1 MRLSQYWFATQKE
14 TPAEAEVISHQLLLR
29 AGMIRQSALG
39 IYTWL
44 PLGLRVLKK
53 VENIVREEMNRA
65 GALEVY
71 MPSVQ
76 PAELWQ
82 KSGRWQAYGAELCR
96 LKDRH
101 ERDYCLGPTHE
112 EVITDIVGR
121 DLVSYKQLPVN
132 LYQIQNKFRD
142 EIRPRFGLM
151 RGREFL
157 MKDAYSFH
165 LTQESLQEGYDAM
178 YHAYCRIFER
188 LGLNYLAVEADN
200 GSIGGTGSHEFHVIA
215 DTGEDAIVYAVDGS
229 YAANLEKAQSALPAD
244 ATRPTASETLRQIQ
258 TPNAKTIAALVEQHG
273 LPIEKTLKT
282 LMVKGTETEVVAL
295 IIRGEDELNEIKA
308 EHLPEVFAPLTMVEE
323 EQIKVLCG
331 AGFGSLGPIGLK
343 EKGIPVIV
351 DERAALVAD
360 FAVGANIDGVHYL
373 GANWERDVVIDKT
386 ADLRNVKAGDLAPNG
401 KALLDIK
408 RGIEVGHVFQLGTKY
423 SESMGLRVTLEDGSL
438 FAPLMGCYG
447 IGVSRIVAASIEQ
460 NHDQNGIIFPENIAP
475 FQVILC
481 PINYF
486 KSEQVK
492 AQTDALYQQLSAL
505 GVEVLLDDRD
515 RRAGFMFADADL
527 IGIPHRVVLSDK
539 TLADGEVEYKARRAE
554 SAERLSIDALL
565 ARFA

>member
-1 MRLSQYWFATQKE
+1 MRLSHYWFATQKE

-39 IYTWL
+39 VYTWL

-82 KSGRWQAYGAELCR
+82 ESGRWKDYGAELLR
-96 LKDRH
+96 FKDRH

-112 EVITDIVGR
+112 EVITDMVRR
-121 DLVSYKQLPVN
+121 DLVSYKQLPIN

-165 LTQESLQEGYDAM
+165 INKESLQEGYDAM
-178 YHAYCRIFER
+178 YQAYCRIFER

-200 GSIGGTGSHEFHVIA
+200 GSIGGTGSHEFHVLA
-215 DTGEDAIVYAVDGS
+215 KTGEDAIVYATDYS
-229 YAANLEKAQSALPAD
+229 YAANLEKAQSALPTEPRPAPQMALQKI
-244 ATRPTASETLRQIQ
+244 ATPH
-258 TPNAKTIAALVEQHG
+258 AKTIQALVEQHG

-282 LMVKGTETEVVAL
+282 LMAKGAEKPIVAL
-295 IIRGEDELNEIKA
+295 IIRGDDELNAIKA
-308 EHLPEVFAPLTMVEE
+308 EHLPEVFAPLTMVDEAE
-323 EQIKVLCG
+323 VKALCG
-331 AGFGSLGPIGLK
+331 AGFGSLGPVGLA

-351 DERAALVAD
+351 DHIAALASD
-360 FAVGANIDGVHYL
+360 FSVGANEDGFHYI
-373 GANWERDVVIDKT
+373 GVNWERDVAITQT

-401 KALLDIK
+401 KALLDIQ
-408 RGIEVGHVFQLGTKY
+408 RGIEVGHIFQLGTKY
-423 SESMGLRVTLEDGSL
+423 SAAMNLKVTMDDGSSL
-438 FAPLMGCYG
+438 TPLMGCYG
-447 IGVSRIVAASIEQ
+447 IGVSRIVAAAIEQ
-460 NHDQNGIIFPENIAP
+460 NYDENGIIWSENIAP
-475 FQVILC
+475 FRLILC

-486 KSEQVK
+486 KSEAVK
-492 AQTDALYQQLSAL
+492 QATDALYQELSAL

-527 IGIPHRVVLSDK
+527 IGIPHRIVLSDK
-539 TLADGEVEYKARRAE
+539 TLADGEVEYKARRDAQ
-554 SAERLSIDALL
+554 AVRLPL
-565 ARFA
+565 ADIVTKFAS